1 MSLTNNI
8 KKVLDEVAADNVSG
22 SATLQRKLEEGLLA
36 ALKEEEDASR
46 AGEQKKVIDI
56 LLQFR
61 EEMSSFAVLGHFTD
75 HLIYRLRTPGKGMVE
90 KILDAILDY
99 RKQWADVDERI
110 YRNFLSLVPGM
121 DQPGNFRYLLHS
133 HSGTICEFFRMLT
146 KDFPTEE
153 MVLMQ
158 TESRPALEGRQQA
171 LCLRDLGYEVWFGTD
186 SAVSDLFSGVDMVL
200 LGADKVYPDSFV
212 NKTGTYAICL
222 LAREEGIPVYVLAD
236 TRKFVMSDE
245 GTIPGDVN
253 LSGGPP
259 EEVWKAAPEGIKV
272 FNTYFEEIPAH
283 LVTAFVTEEHFI
295 PGVALEYHE
304 RFFAD

>member
-8 KKVLDEVAADNVSG
+8 KKVLEEIAADNVSG
-22 SATLQRKLEEGLLA
+22 SATLQRKLEEGLLS
-36 ALKEEEDASR
+36 ALKEG
-46 AGEQKKVIDI
+46 GEGGQVSEQRKVIDMF
-56 LLQFR
+56 LNFR

-75 HLIYRLRTPGKGMVE
+75 HLVYRLRTPGKGMVE

-99 RKQWADVDERI
+99 RKQWSDIDERI
-110 YRNFLSLVPGM
+110 YRNFLSSVPGM
-121 DQPGNFRYLLHS
+121 DQPGIFSFLLHS

-146 KDFPTEE
+146 KEFPTGE

-171 LCLRDLGYEVWFGTD
+171 LCLRNLGYEVWFGTD
-186 SAVSDLFSGVDMVL
+186 SAVSGLFSGVDMVL

-212 NKTGTYAICL
+212 NKTGSYAICL
-222 LAREEGIPVYVLAD
+222 LASEQGIPVYVLAD
-236 TRKFVMSDE
+236 TRKFVMGDE
-245 GTIPGDVN
+245 GTIPEDVN

-259 EEVWKAAPEGIKV
+259 EEVWDAAPEGIKV
-272 FNTYFEEIPAH
+272 FNAYFEEIPAH

-295 PGVALEYHE
+295 PGAALEYHE
-304 RFFAD
+304 RFAD